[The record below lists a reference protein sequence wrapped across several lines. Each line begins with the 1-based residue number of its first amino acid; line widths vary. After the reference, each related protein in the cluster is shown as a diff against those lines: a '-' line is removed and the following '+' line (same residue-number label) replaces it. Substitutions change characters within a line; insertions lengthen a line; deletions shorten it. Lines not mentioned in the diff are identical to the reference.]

1 MNVYIENVTLLK
13 NRLADFISI
22 AKQVLA
28 HRKGFLWAKCEMKN
42 GHCVII
48 PLATA
53 KKSFEAHWIDRYQK
67 ALDCLNGKDFTTIDW
82 IDLRDVLYHVLF
94 ALDMQG
100 EKSMA
105 ALRQSK
111 KDIIIEVYNND
122 NKQFAADLARFRK
135 S

>member
-1 MNVYIENVTLLK
+1 MKVYIEDVLRLK
-13 NRLADFISI
+13 LRILAFIDV
-22 AKQVLA
+22 AEKVLNE
-28 HRKGFLWAKCEMKN
+28 RKEFLWPKAEMKN
-42 GHCVII
+42 GHCVSV

-53 KKSFEAHWIDRYQK
+53 KKSFKAHWIDRYQE
-67 ALDCLNGKDFTTIDW
+67 ALDCLNSNDFSKVDW

-94 ALDMQG
+94 AIDMQG

-111 KDIIIEVYNND
+111 KDIIIEVYKD
-122 NKQFAADLARFRK
+122 EDAFSDGLERFLK